1 LYHVTH
7 DDFPGQEFTVAK
19 QSFKVQVG
27 CMNPD
32 NILEDERPPSAPEA
46 SFPKEDPNL
55 SHQFKSQLDEDCQPV
70 KWLNYET
77 KALKSTTT
85 TSLSQRMLE
94 LILFLLLREL
104 GQISDSAAKT

>member
-1 LYHVTH
+1 MNTH
-7 DDFPGQEFTVAK
+7 LQHQQLPFLK
-19 QSFKVQVG
+19 KIR
-27 CMNPD
+27 
-32 NILEDERPPSAPEA
+32 ILIFE
-46 SFPKEDPNL
+46 NQGLML